1 MRFYKFQS
9 SPSLDAGR
17 YEKHIHLS
25 FASLGFNPRPAWMLG
40 ATVQL
45 QLDDTTEKIF
55 VNART
60 GQQVENLSTQIKAY
74 FIKFY

>member
-1 MRFYKFQS
+1 MNIRQARS
-9 SPSLDAGR
+9 
-17 YEKHIHLS
+17 
-25 FASLGFNPRPAWMLG
+25 FNPRPAWMLG

>member
-1 MRFYKFQS
+1 MNIRQARS
-9 SPSLDAGR
+9 
-17 YEKHIHLS
+17 
-25 FASLGFNPRPAWMLG
+25 FNPRPAWMLG

-60 GQQVENLSTQIKAY
+60 GQQVENLSTQIKA
-74 FIKFY
+74 